1 MSFRNA
7 VLLLAAFAIALSLS
21 ATAHAQVGAY
31 GEFTV
36 NRLGGLISSP
46 EPTPNLSGART
57 NTVDPLGGTGG
68 VYYDRWKIGPVKIG
82 GDLRGS
88 ILTTK
93 RGAYVNFNGGGARM
107 FSALGGVRAEFHTPF
122 APLKPYVEGLAGLGK
137 SDYGLLYNL
146 QGVTNNGIV
155 GNSTVLRNNF
165 QYQALVGLDIKV
177 LPIMDYRVAE
187 LGYGG
192 LDPFGTYAHNY
203 PIRSVSMGFVF
214 HLPF

>member
-1 MSFRNA
+1 MA
-7 VLLLAAFAIALSLS
+7 VVTLVS
-21 ATAHAQVGAY
+21 ATADAQVGVY

-36 NRLGGLISSP
+36 NRLGGLADSP
-46 EPTPNLSGART
+46 EPTPNNTSART

-68 VYYDRWKIGPVKIG
+68 VYYDFWKLGPVKIG

-93 RGAYVNFNGGGARM
+93 RGAYVNFNGGGARIN
-107 FSALGGVRAEFHTPF
+107 SVLGGVRAVFHTPF

-137 SDYGLLYNL
+137 SDYGLLYG
-146 QGVTNNGIV
+146 QGGVGSNGIV
-155 GNSTVLRNNF
+155 GNSTVLQNNF
-165 QYQALVGLDIKV
+165 QYQALVGLDIKI
-177 LPIMDYRVAE
+177 LPILDYRVAE

-192 LDPFGTYAHNY
+192 LDPFGTYSHNY
-203 PIRSVSMGFVF
+203 PIRSASMGFVF